1 MNQEA
6 TDSKTTAGSSE
17 RDSTV
22 QVDVRGK
29 RCPIPM
35 MRAKAALRDLSPGD
49 RVHVIATDPD
59 SVEDFRMLHQ
69 SGGFAGLEC
78 SRREEEGRRVY
89 DFFITR

>member
-1 MNQEA
+1 MNQEVM
-6 TDSKTTAGSSE
+6 DSKSTAASPE
-17 RDSTV
+17 HDAAV

-59 SVEDFRMLHQ
+59 SIEDFRMLYQ
-69 SGGFAGLEC
+69 SGGFAELDC
-78 SRREEEGRRVY
+78 NRREDEGRTVY